1 MADGCAC
8 CGGASAARLLILY
21 CRPEHAR
28 VNRMSSPRP
37 ALACSGPSGFQ
48 PKGNLSFTFTSLDS
62 SGQAA
67 QAASGH
73 ECWLESVA
81 AVSTASYSP
90 CTTPITL
97 PADIQVR
104 GCFHG
109 WASMCAAGRSFLRF
123 ATTALISLPMRVL
136 PCLPLLLQDG
146 QYRFHARAVGSGAT
160 PGAEAVSVFT
170 VDSVA
175 PVVTIKGA
183 CVYLS
188 GAGQGWAGLGVSL
201 PQLPMVDR
209 ESQPPASCPA
219 PPLLPLAPPLLQ
231 RSPRRYTISTRLLWA
246 LPPARR
252 APTSFAGEQAGRQL
266 VEGA

>member
-97 PADIQVR
+97 RADIQVR

-188 GAGQGWAGLGVSL
+188 GAGQGWASVCHSCRWLTARVSRLLVAPLHHCCPWPRRCCRGPRGGTQFQLDCCGL
-201 PQLPMVDR
+201 
-209 ESQPPASCPA
+209 C
-219 PPLLPLAPPLLQ
+219 LQ
-231 RSPRRYTISTRLLWA
+231 RGGLQLL
-246 LPPARR
+246 LRVSR
-252 APTSFAGEQAGRQL
+252 QAGS
-266 VEGA
+266 